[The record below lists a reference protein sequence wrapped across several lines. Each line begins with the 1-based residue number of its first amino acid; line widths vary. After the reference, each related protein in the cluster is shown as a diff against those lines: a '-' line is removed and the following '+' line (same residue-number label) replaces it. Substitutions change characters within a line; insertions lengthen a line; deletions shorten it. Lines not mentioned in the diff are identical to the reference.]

1 VIKGEMMA
9 FWKDVA
15 GRLGGSSSL
24 GVGIATAVLVPRL
37 LPALGRG
44 LRPAM
49 KSAIKGYLVLAG
61 RSRWAVAAARERR
74 RSLPTGKAPVA
85 ETSEG

>member
-9 FWKDVA
+9 IWKDVA
-15 GRLGGSSSL
+15 DRLGGSSSL
-24 GVGIATAVLVPRL
+24 SVGIATAVLAPRL

-44 LRPAM
+44 LRPAV

-61 RSRWAVAAARERR
+61 RSRWAATAAREHRR
-74 RSLPTGKAPVA
+74 ALPVGEASVA
-85 ETSEG
+85 ETREG